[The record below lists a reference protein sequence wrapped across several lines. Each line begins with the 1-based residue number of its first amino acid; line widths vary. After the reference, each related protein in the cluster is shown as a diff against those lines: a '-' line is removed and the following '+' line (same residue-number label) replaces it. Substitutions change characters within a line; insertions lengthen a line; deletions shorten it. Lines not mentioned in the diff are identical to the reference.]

1 MTTITNASPPIDR
14 TPPGTPAGRQAL
26 KDLASSL
33 ESGDLDAAREAY
45 VQVLKQAPPGA
56 TWNPDSGFAEVG
68 RALKAGNVEAAR
80 EAAKSALIERRAAA
94 TPVTPG
100 VPEPVA
106 TPSTTGG
113 TAGTLLNVVA

>member
-14 TPPGTPAGRQAL
+14 TPPGQPAGRQAL
-26 KDLASSL
+26 KDLAASL
-33 ESGDLDAAREAY
+33 KSGDLEGARQAY
-45 VQVLKQAPPGA
+45 VQVLKQAPEGA

-80 EAAKSALIERRAAA
+80 EAAKAALIDRRPGAS
-94 TPVTPG
+94 PVTPG
-100 VPEPVA
+100 VPEPA
-106 TPSTTGG
+106 AAPSTTGG